1 MTQEL
6 QLQSAPINRET
17 TQSLAISTGSGP
29 LAFSS
34 MDQVMEF
41 AKLMA
46 LGKVAVPAFLR
57 ANPGACLAV
66 TVQALEWGMS
76 PFSVANKAYSV
87 NDRLAYESQMLNAV
101 ILKRAPIK
109 GRFSVTY
116 TGDGVTRKCTVSATL
131 NDDEGTVVSYTSP
144 AIGQITTKNSPLW
157 KSDPD
162 QQLFYFASRSMCRR
176 HFPDVLLG
184 VYAVEEMSELP
195 KERIVTARVEPIGVT
210 ALPSESEASQE
221 VNLDEAPEAQWGE
234 EEAKV

>member
-1 MTQEL
+1 MSTEL
-6 QLQSAPINRET
+6 QLQSAPITRET

-46 LGKVAVPAFLR
+46 IGKVAVPAFLR

-66 TVQALEWGMS
+66 AVQALEWGMS
-76 PFSVANKAYSV
+76 PFAVANKAYSV

-109 GRFSVTY
+109 GRFQVDY
-116 TGDGVTRKCTVSATL
+116 TGEGTTRKCTVSATL
-131 NDDEGTVVSYTSP
+131 NDDDATVVSYTSP

-162 QQLFYFASRSMCRR
+162 QQLFYFASRSLCRR

-184 VYAVEEMSELP
+184 VYAREEVLDSP
-195 KERIVTARVEPIGVT
+195 RERVVTAKVEPITGF
-210 ALPSESEASQE
+210 SEAEESQE
-221 VNLDEAPEAQWGE
+221 PSLEEAPDIEWTE
-234 EEAKV
+234 EEEKP